1 MGLTPRYMS
10 IGLCPQSHTEA
21 LEPNLKHAY
30 SEASPIIVN
39 GAYSQVSVDW
49 LQSLLW
55 FSHC

>member
-10 IGLCPQSHTEA
+10 IGLCPQSHTTA

-30 SEASPIIVN
+30 SEASPIKVN

-49 LQSLLW
+49 IAVFALV
-55 FSHC
+55 